1 MIKLSDCTKS
11 NFKVA
16 RACKFNSASLWVLLC
31 SLVTWLHAVSQ
42 IPCNI
47 RYLPAKL
54 VTYKNF
60 LVCNKM
66 PESIRVLENYIFY
79 YITNSIFHALC
90 GKWNL
95 SLLCSSYML
104 FIHAVVQHD
113 SLLKIILGLKKV
125 SKLQRGNKLYEG
137 GEVSKDILQ

>member
-1 MIKLSDCTKS
+1 
-11 NFKVA
+11 
-16 RACKFNSASLWVLLC
+16 
-31 SLVTWLHAVSQ
+31 
-42 IPCNI
+42 
-47 RYLPAKL
+47 
-54 VTYKNF
+54 
-60 LVCNKM
+60 M